1 MILKILV
8 DLQETRIKRMIEKFV
23 AIIVIEKAILL
34 EIVAA
39 LKDVMIE
46 WGVEI
51 VVMVQE
57 ALKIETEVEE
67 IEDVDQDQDHVLMIE
82 KIEA

>member
-8 DLQETRIKRMIEKFV
+8 DPQETRIKRMIEKFV

-46 WGVEI
+46 
-51 VVMVQE
+51 
-57 ALKIETEVEE
+57 
-67 IEDVDQDQDHVLMIE
+67 
-82 KIEA
+82 